1 MMSIEGLW
9 ILVTLWP
16 DKVTPLHW
24 KVRCRHPSWAP
35 LSTWIWTSLDACS
48 CKDVSMSFDQID
60 HLQSTLAAIQSR
72 HLEAFWLGIRST
84 LGGLCLVMEIESIR
98 VGLSL
103 RVWCWLHIASDFNTF
118 QRHEVA
124 TTMSPES
131 LGKMKM
137 ATKSGASV
145 VFWSPRPGWFVEHQ
159 TRHSWVVLQVGNL
172 FEDVS

>member
-84 LGGLCLVMEIESIR
+84 LGGLCLVMEIESMR
-98 VGLSL
+98 VVSL
-103 RVWCWLHIASDFNTF
+103 RVLVDVGCTSHQTSTHFNDMRSL
-118 QRHEVA
+118 QQCGQKALGRWRWQ
-124 TTMSPES
+124 PS
-131 LGKMKM
+131 LGRVSYFGRQGPDDLLS
-137 ATKSGASV
+137 TKHV
-145 VFWSPRPGWFVEHQ
+145 IPE
-159 TRHSWVVLQVGNL
+159 
-172 FEDVS
+172 